1 MSLAKLVNWYTHNLE
16 NMVNSMYKHDKGIC
30 FISVLFKPTLFS
42 NDSLFL
48 LQFYILL
55 KVHLN
60 FYSEFKNKNLN
71 HVFKKKK
78 ITSSLRGTLKTQA
91 GRFVSRFHEDKM
103 ANLTDLLK
111 TEMWKQVIY

>member
-16 NMVNSMYKHDKGIC
+16 NMVNSMYKYDKGIC
-30 FISVLFKPTLFS
+30 FILVLFKLAWFT
-42 NDSLFL
+42 NDSLFSL
-48 LQFYILL
+48 EFYILL
-55 KVHLN
+55 KVHIT
-60 FYSEFKNKNLN
+60 FYSEHKNLN

-111 TEMWKQVIY
+111 TEMWKQVIYW